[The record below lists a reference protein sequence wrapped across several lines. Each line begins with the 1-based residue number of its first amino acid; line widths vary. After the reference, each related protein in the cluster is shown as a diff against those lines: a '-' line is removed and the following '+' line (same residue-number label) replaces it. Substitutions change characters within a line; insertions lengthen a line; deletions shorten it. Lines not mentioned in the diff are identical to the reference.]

1 MILTLIS
8 LLNGLCMGII
18 GPVLP
23 LYLRSFGV
31 SMATVGV
38 VFTVRM
44 FGFMIFEPIFGGVSD
59 RFGHKK
65 IIFFTSIG

>member
-44 FGFMIFEPIFGGVSD
+44 FGFMIFDYG
-59 RFGHKK
+59 RQ
-65 IIFFTSIG
+65 